1 MKLQKRWKKIV
12 KLNRI
17 FEVIDKYDFSNLD
30 VCSKNELV
38 DMLICYIKKI
48 SMANLKMLKNEIDLN
63 DEEITSLLNYL
74 DLIIKDKIPPQY
86 VIGEVPFYNEKYIVT
101 KDVLIPR
108 QDTETLVEKAIEY
121 INKYKLEKGL
131 DMCTGS
137 GVIGISIAKNSN
149 IKEMTLVDISTA
161 ALKVAQDNILKN
173 DVSKKIFTLQSDLF
187 EKLMTTK
194 DTYDIIV
201 SNPPYI
207 PTSEVQNLSEYV
219 KNEPVIAL
227 DGGVSGLDF
236 YEKIIKDARNFL
248 NNGGFIAFEIGYNQ
262 MNDLVNIFNNF
273 SEYTVIEKIND
284 YNSNNRVIICRFHK
298 I

>member
-1 MKLQKRWKKIV
+1 M

-17 FEVIDKYDFSNLD
+17 FEIIDEYDFSGLD
-30 VCSKNELV
+30 VCSKTELV
-38 DMLICYIKKI
+38 DMLICHIKKI
-48 SMANLKMLKNEIDLN
+48 SMTNFKIFKNEIDLN
-63 DEEITSLLNYL
+63 DEEVTELLKYL
-74 DLIIKDKIPPQY
+74 ELIIKEKKPPQY

-137 GVIGISIAKNSN
+137 GTIGISVARNSN
-149 IKEMTLVDISTA
+149 IKEMTLVDISSA
-161 ALKVAQDNILKN
+161 ALKVAKDNVIKN
-173 DVSKKIFTLQSDLF
+173 DVGKKISTLQSNLF

-194 DTYDIIV
+194 LKYDIII

-207 PTSEVQNLSEYV
+207 PTSDVQSLSEYV

-227 DGGVSGLDF
+227 DGGISGLDF
-236 YEKIIKDARNFL
+236 YEKIINDARNFL
-248 NNGGFIAFEIGYNQ
+248 NDGGFIAFEIGYNQ
-262 MNDLVNIFNNF
+262 MEDLVKIFNRF
-273 SEYTVIEKIND
+273 SEYTVVEKIKD
-284 YNSNNRVIICRFHK
+284 YNSNDRVIICRFHK

>member
-1 MKLQKRWKKIV
+1 M

-17 FEVIDKYDFSNLD
+17 FEVIDKYDFSILD

-63 DEEITSLLNYL
+63 DEEITALLNYL

>member
-1 MKLQKRWKKIV
+1 M

>member
-1 MKLQKRWKKIV
+1 M

-227 DGGVSGLDF
+227 DGGVSGLYF
-236 YEKIIKDARNFL
+236 YKKIIKDARNFL